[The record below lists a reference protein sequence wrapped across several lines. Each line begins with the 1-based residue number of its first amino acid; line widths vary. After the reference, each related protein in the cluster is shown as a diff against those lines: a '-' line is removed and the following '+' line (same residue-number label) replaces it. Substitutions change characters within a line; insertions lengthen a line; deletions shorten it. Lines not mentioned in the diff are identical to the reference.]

1 MKHPYFHKAVVEAY
15 QNILPV
21 EAIPSYFIFMEADPA
36 SIDIN
41 IHPTKTEIKFEDERS
56 IWQILMASVREALG
70 RFNIVPSLDFE
81 NEALIDIPVMRSSN
95 IIPEQPKIEINTQY
109 NPFAGEEGQMKG
121 PGFVERFERENVAN
135 WEKLYTALE
144 KENDNPEQFEK
155 IQGIAKK
162 VLPGKK

>member
-1 MKHPYFHKAVVEAY
+1 MGKPENARRTYGEQFFFVNNRFMKHPYFHKAVAEAY
-15 QNILPV
+15 QNILPA

-81 NEALIDIPVMRSSN
+81 NEALIDIPVRNSSGFM
-95 IIPEQPKIEINTQY
+95 PDPPAIEVNTHY
-109 NPFAGEEGQMKG
+109 NPFNNEESSY
-121 PGFVERFERENVAN
+121 RE
-135 WEKLYTALE
+135 KRIFR
-144 KENDNPEQFEK
+144 PF
-155 IQGIAKK
+155 
-162 VLPGKK
+162 

>member
-15 QNILPV
+15 QNILPA

-81 NEALIDIPVMRSSN
+81 NEALIDIPVRSSTGN
-95 IIPEQPKIEINTQY
+95 IPKPPDIEINTQY
-109 NPFAGEEGQMKG
+109 NPFMERKG
-121 PGFVERFERENVAN
+121 LLKDPDSLNGLKERHC
-135 WEKLYTALE
+135 KL
-144 KENDNPEQFEK
+144 
-155 IQGIAKK
+155 
-162 VLPGKK
+162 GKTLFSS

>member
-21 EAIPSYFIFMEADPA
+21 EAIPSYFIFLEADPA

-95 IIPEQPKIEINTQY
+95 IIPEQPKIEINSQF
-109 NPFAGEEGQMKG
+109 NPFDGEVRTNERS
-121 PGFVERFERENVAN
+121 GFVERFERENTAN
-135 WEKLYTALE
+135 WENSTQLL
-144 KENDNPEQFEK
+144 
-155 IQGIAKK
+155 KK
-162 VLPGKK
+162 KMIIRNNSAR

>member
-41 IHPTKTEIKFEDERS
+41 IHPTKTEIKFEDERA

-70 RFNIVPSLDFE
+70 RFNIVPSLDFD
-81 NEALIDIPVMRSSN
+81 NEALIDIPVMSASN
-95 IIPEQPKIEINTQY
+95 RMPEQPKIEINKNY
-109 NPFAGEEGQMKG
+109 NPFEREERL
-121 PGFVERFERENVAN
+121 PGRTDFIDRFEKENAAN
-135 WEKLYTALE
+135 WEKLYSALE
-144 KENDNPEQFEK
+144 KENENPEQFEK
-155 IQGIAKK
+155 IKRVAKK
-162 VLPGKK
+162 IFPDKK